1 MSDEI
6 LEFRFQNL
14 HEFVKV
20 ARQNLDRNNW
30 DYLIGGS
37 ESETTLAR
45 NRLALD
51 SIGFRP
57 RVLRDVSNVDCSS
70 TLFGKKLRVPVLC
83 APVGSLQVFDPGG
96 GAAVAEATTEFG
108 NGMILSLVS
117 EPGMDKTA

>member
-1 MSDEI
+1 MPPNSKCRGPDRRGARLLAAGGSARVRRVFPPITIHQQDGAAPMSDDDN
-6 LEFRFQNL
+6 LEYRFQNL

-20 ARQNLDRNNW
+20 ARQNLNRNNW

-57 RVLRDVSNVDCSS
+57 RVLRDVSNVD
-70 TLFGKKLRVPVLC
+70 
-83 APVGSLQVFDPGG
+83 
-96 GAAVAEATTEFG
+96 
-108 NGMILSLVS
+108 VS
-117 EPGMDKTA
+117 RE

>member
-1 MSDEI
+1 MSDDDN
-6 LEFRFQNL
+6 LDYRFQNL

-20 ARQNLDRNNW
+20 ARQNLNRNNW

-57 RVLRDVSNVDCSS
+57 RVLRDVSNVDVQPRDVRPEIAHPGAVRAGRLAWRISS
-70 TLFGKKLRVPVLC
+70 R
-83 APVGSLQVFDPGG
+83 
-96 GAAVAEATTEFG
+96 AAAARSRRRPRSSAT
-108 NGMILSLVS
+108 
-117 EPGMDKTA
+117 A